1 MRKHWLSGF
10 SFWVVGAIWT
20 MAVGSAQERQMGGVG
35 ITVYTDSNFRGK
47 SATFREDVTDLS
59 RHGINDRI
67 SSLRVASGEQ
77 WEVCVDSYYQ
87 GRCVVVSGDE
97 PELSRNSWSDVISS
111 MRRVG
116 SGGARPPA
124 RPRPPSQSDWYV
136 VLYDQPN
143 YRGTPTN
150 YNGQVLDLGSSRA
163 RSVTIGRGVWE
174 LCEGSSFSGRCVTLD
189 RSVPDLRTHGLSNRV
204 SSLRPIG
211 SGGGGGPTT
220 RPTPRPPQAQSD
232 WYIVLYDQPSY
243 RGNPMNYKGPVSDL
257 SGFNRRA
264 QSVTI
269 GKGVWELCEE
279 PNFSGRCVTLDT
291 SVPDLRSHDL
301 SRRVSSV
308 RPVRPQPR

>member
-59 RHGINDRI
+59 RHGINDKI

-143 YRGTPTN
+143 YRG
-150 YNGQVLDLGSSRA
+150 
-163 RSVTIGRGVWE
+163 
-174 LCEGSSFSGRCVTLD
+174 
-189 RSVPDLRTHGLSNRV
+189 
-204 SSLRPIG
+204 
-211 SGGGGGPTT
+211 
-220 RPTPRPPQAQSD
+220 
-232 WYIVLYDQPSY
+232 
-243 RGNPMNYKGPVSDL
+243 NPMNYKGPVSDL

-279 PNFSGRCVTLDT
+279 PNFSGRCVTLDR